1 VERTRLTAGEHIAL
15 AAPWFAYNAQWG
27 ALLPIVIPAQIAAF
41 APQHKELALGLVMDA
56 GALIAL
62 VATPLA
68 GAWSDR
74 AGDRRAFVG
83 AGAAVSV
90 LALLAL
96 GFGGTRVPLTAFAGA
111 VLVLQLATNVW
122 AGPYAATIPDRVPRA
137 QRGVASAWMMV
148 ATVLG
153 IVAGSAACGT
163 LVQRGAYVAAYACIA
178 GTVAGATAI
187 AFAAVYRGGRA
198 VTSPRR
204 ATARRFFPSPRAH
217 RAFYVVLATRALVTM
232 GIYSVYEFFLYFLG
246 DVVRVPHPIANGS
259 LLLGAAALAGIP
271 GALLAGRAGDRTG
284 PLPIVVGASWA
295 MAALALAF
303 AVLVFHP
310 SWTATIVLALLY
322 GGASCAYQ
330 AVDWALAVHVLPAR
344 EDAGKD
350 MGIWHVSFVLPQLI
364 APGITGA
371 VIAACKPVSLAFGY
385 AIAFGLA
392 ALWFALG
399 AVFVARL
406 RLRETV

>member
-1 VERTRLTAGEHIAL
+1 MNRTRLSAGEHLAL
-15 AAPWFAYNAQWG
+15 AVPWFAYNAQWG

-41 APQHKELALGLVMDA
+41 VPQHKELALGVLMDA

-83 AGAAVSV
+83 GGAAASIAVLVALGLLGGHAPPAAFVGAV
-90 LALLAL
+90 LALQ
-96 GFGGTRVPLTAFAGA
+96 LT
-111 VLVLQLATNVW
+111 TNVW
-122 AGPYAATIPDRVPRA
+122 AGPYAATIPDRVPHA

-148 ATVLG
+148 MTVLG
-153 IVAGSAACGT
+153 IVAGSAACGAF
-163 LVQRGAYVAAYACIA
+163 VQRGMYLAAYTFIA
-178 GTVAGATAI
+178 ALLGAALI
-187 AFAAVYRGGRA
+187 VAFAAVYRRDGERA
-198 VTSPRR
+198 PPR
-204 ATARRFFPSPRAH
+204 AAARPFFPPLREH
-217 RAFYVVLATRALVTM
+217 RPFYTVLVTRALVTM

-246 DVVRVPHPIANGS
+246 DVVRVPNPIANGS
-259 LLLGAAALAGIP
+259 VLLAAAALAGVP
-271 GALLAGRAGDRTG
+271 GALLAGRASDRIG
-284 PLPIVVGASWA
+284 PLRVVVVASWA
-295 MAALALAF
+295 MAALAAAF
-303 AVLVFHP
+303 AALVYHP
-310 SWTATIVLALLY
+310 SWTAAIVLALLY
-322 GGASCAYQ
+322 GCASCAYQ
-330 AVDWALAVHVLPAR
+330 AVDWALAIHVLPAR

-371 VIAACKPVSLAFGY
+371 VIAACKPVSVAFGY

-399 AVFVARL
+399 AAVVARL
-406 RLRETV
+406 RLRSA